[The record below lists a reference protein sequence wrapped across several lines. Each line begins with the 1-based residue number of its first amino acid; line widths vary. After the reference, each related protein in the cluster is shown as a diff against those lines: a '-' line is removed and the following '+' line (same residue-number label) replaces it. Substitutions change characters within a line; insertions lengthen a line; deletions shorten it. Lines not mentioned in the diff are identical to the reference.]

1 MRTYRVAI
9 KHLASNLTVKV
20 DVSAA
25 NRDQAIYKAT
35 HYPYAN
41 MEPSLADLVAAGLAK
56 VVEPTIND
64 LMTKHWTEALR

>member
-9 KHLASNLTVKV
+9 KHLASSVTFRV
-20 DVSAA
+20 DVSAVS
-25 NRDQAIYKAT
+25 RDQAIYKAS

-56 VVEPTIND
+56 VVEPSRKD
-64 LMTKHWTEALR
+64 VMPWQRLGVLQ